1 MGDFVPSAE
10 TSGAR
15 QGGEGP
21 EEQRSLLFPQQHHR
35 RGCQRDRSYRA
46 ARGGRR

>member
-21 EEQRSLLFPQQHHR
+21 EEQRSLLLLLP
-35 RGCQRDRSYRA
+35 SSTA
-46 ARGGRR
+46 AAVGGAEAVGR